1 MTGYNSS
8 LPEPGQR
15 HRAENLLSMT
25 IPPPPDP
32 DYRPDTE
39 PGRGPD
45 PRPDPG
51 PERGPDPGPDP
62 IPDRF
67 PGRSPDRGPDPVPEP
82 EPIPGR
88 QPESDPDPIPG
99 PGPDIDPVPDSGPDP
114 APDPEPDP
122 TPGDPGRR
130 PDPRLALSA
139 SAAPLPVAMA
149 NAESLTRSARRVF
162 DIETRALQALAERI
176 DASFQHACQLLL
188 ACSGRVVVS
197 GMGKSGHI
205 GRKIAATLA
214 STGTPAFFVHPGEAS
229 HGDLG
234 MITDG
239 DVVILISYSG
249 ESDELLTIVPALK
262 RQGLR
267 LIAMT
272 GNEQSRLAR
281 LADVHLDISVTEEAC
296 PLGLAPTTSTT
307 ATLVMGD
314 ALAVSLLEAR
324 GFTAEDFARSHPAGS
339 LGRRLLLRIS
349 DIMHSGSDV
358 PRVHPDDSMADAL
371 VEMTRKGLGM
381 TAVIDSDDRV
391 LGVFTDGDLRRTLD
405 DAEIDLRQTPVR
417 ALMTARPKTIGAD
430 RLAVEAA
437 RMMEAH
443 KIHAL
448 IVADAQ
454 ERLVGALNIHD
465 LLRARVV

>member
-1 MTGYNSS
+1 MTVKPY
-8 LPEPGQR
+8 
-15 HRAENLLSMT
+15 
-25 IPPPPDP
+25 PDP
-32 DYRPDTE
+32 DYRPDPE

-45 PRPDPG
+45 HRPDRG
-51 PERGPDPGPDP
+51 PDRGPDPGPDP
-62 IPDRF
+62 IPEHAPGQR
-67 PGRSPDRGPDPVPEP
+67 PGREPGQPPEP
-82 EPIPGR
+82 EPDPR
-88 QPESDPDPIPG
+88 HDPDP
-99 PGPDIDPVPDSGPDP
+99 GPDP
-114 APDPEPDP
+114 DPERNPP
-122 TPGDPGRR
+122 PARR
-130 PDPRLALSA
+130 PDPRLAQQPA
-139 SAAPLPVAMA
+139 SDRAGTGFLLHA
-149 NAESLTRSARRVF
+149 ARRVF
-162 DIETRALQALAERI
+162 DIETRALQSLAGRI
-176 DASFQHACQLLL
+176 DDRFGQACRLLL
-188 ACSGRVVVS
+188 ACPGRIVVS

-214 STGTPAFFVHPGEAS
+214 STGTPSFFVHPGEAS

-234 MITDG
+234 MITDD

-267 LIAMT
+267 LISMT
-272 GNEQSRLAR
+272 GNSQSRLAR
-281 LADVHLDISVTEEAC
+281 LADVHLDISVPEEAC
-296 PLGLAPTTSTT
+296 PLGLAPTSSTT

-358 PRVHPDDSMADAL
+358 PRVHPDDSMAEAL

-381 TAVIDSDDRV
+381 TAVIDHDGRV

-405 DAEIDLRQTPVR
+405 DAQIDLRQTPVR
-417 ALMTARPKTIGAD
+417 ALMTARPKTINAD

-448 IVADAQ
+448 LVADADD
-454 ERLVGALNIHD
+454 RLVGALNIHD